1 MTTATAIA
9 ATALESTSRRTE
21 PTTTTHR
28 QTLGRAIRSEW
39 IKLRTLRST
48 WIGMGAV
55 VLLLVGLGAI
65 AAAVSTGSV
74 TTPEDGGGFG
84 NGDPLSTVLT
94 GADFAAVLLVGVL
107 GALAGASEY
116 GSRMISATIAAVP
129 RRWQVVVSKAVVLTG
144 VVLPTALIGVLA
156 AFGVGMGILSA
167 GDGATVALTDDG
179 VLRSVLGMAG
189 YLTAIALIGLGLG
202 ILLRSVASSIGVLIA
217 GVMVLPTLAGALL
230 PASLDSVLA
239 VPAELRRGRVHHRDG
254 GGRRAFSAPP
264 PEPWSS
270 PPGSPS
276 PSAPPSWRSPVATSN
291 RASAC
296 GQRRQ
301 CRR

>member
-9 ATALESTSRRTE
+9 PTALTSTSRRTE

-28 QTLGRAIRSEW
+28 QTLGRAIHSEW

-48 WIGMGAV
+48 WIGMGALV
-55 VLLLVGLGAI
+55 VVLVGLGAI

-74 TTPEDGGGFG
+74 TTAEDGGGFV
-84 NGDPLSTVLT
+84 NGDPLSDRPDR
-94 GADFAAVLLVGVL
+94 ADFVAVLLVGVL
-107 GALAGASEY
+107 GALAGAREY
-116 GSRMISATIAAVP
+116 GSRMITVTIAAVP
-129 RRWQVVVSKAVVLTG
+129 RRWQVVVAKAVVLTG

-202 ILLRSVASSIGVLIA
+202 ILLRSAASSIGVLIG
-217 GVMVLPTLAGALL
+217 GVMVLPTIAGALL
-230 PASLDSVLA
+230 PASVDSVLQFLPSSAGAAFTTVTGAGGDVLGATAGALVLAAWVA
-239 VPAELRRGRVHHRDG
+239 VTLAASVLAITRRDV
-254 GGRRAFSAPP
+254 
-264 PEPWSS
+264 
-270 PPGSPS
+270 
-276 PSAPPSWRSPVATSN
+276 
-291 RASAC
+291 
-296 GQRRQ
+296 
-301 CRR
+301 

>member
-1 MTTATAIA
+1 MTEASTTARK
-9 ATALESTSRRTE
+9 STSRRTE
-21 PTTTTHR
+21 PATTTHR

-48 WIGMGAV
+48 WIGMGAL

-74 TTPEDGGGFG
+74 TTPEEGGGFG

-107 GALAGASEY
+107 GAQAGAREY
-116 GSRMISATIAAVP
+116 GSRMIMATIAAVP
-129 RRWQVVVSKAVVLTG
+129 RRWQVVVSKVIVLIV

-156 AFGVGMGILSA
+156 AFGVGMAILSA
-167 GDGATVALTDDG
+167 GDKATVALTDDG

-189 YLTAIALIGLGLG
+189 YLTAVALMGLGLG
-202 ILLRSVASSIGVLIA
+202 VLLRSVAGSIGVLIG

-230 PASLDSVLA
+230 PASLDSVLKFLPSSAGAAFTTVMGAGDEVLGPTAGALVLAAWVA
-239 VPAELRRGRVHHRDG
+239 VTLGASVLVITRRD
-254 GGRRAFSAPP
+254 A
-264 PEPWSS
+264 
-270 PPGSPS
+270 
-276 PSAPPSWRSPVATSN
+276 
-291 RASAC
+291 
-296 GQRRQ
+296 
-301 CRR
+301 